1 MSKDED
7 VKKIVDILIDAG
19 LGAKLSVKGIFK
31 LAGTIYNA
39 GFRDITDLKKWLKDW
54 DYEEWDESYVNA
66 TPKAQGQI
74 IMAKKILTELES
86 L

>member
-1 MSKDED
+1 MSKAEEIR
-7 VKKIVDILIDAG
+7 KIENILIHACYGVNTHEAEALYDAG
-19 LGAKLSVKGIFK
+19 
-31 LAGTIYNA
+31 Y
-39 GFRDITDLKKWLKDW
+39 RDVTDLKKWLKDW

-74 IMAKKILTELES
+74 IMAKKILKKLES